1 MFGRDVAETLVTD
14 FFGGVV
20 KVDVV
25 DTEKVEREVEQV
37 GVNMEVGV
45 DVETKASANA
55 NANAE
60 TETEIEEEQVE
71 VETET
76 EVEVEVQGSERATRT
91 PESEWQQSKWGA
103 AGIVCAL
110 VLWAVSR

>member
-25 DTEKVEREVEQV
+25 DTEMVEVEVEQV
-37 GVNMEVGV
+37 GVGMDV
-45 DVETKASANA
+45 DVETKAKANA

-60 TETEIEEEQVE
+60 TETEIEVEQAE
-71 VETET
+71 VET
-76 EVEVEVQGSERATRT
+76 EVEVEVEEQGSERAMRI